1 MPSGSVPDAA
11 VSHGA
16 RPRVAGIVLSY
27 NGKEVTLLTLGSLL
41 ESRYP
46 ALDLV
51 LVDNGSTDGTAE
63 AVAETFPQVRVL
75 RIATNR
81 GPVPGMNLGLRF
93 ALDQGYDYPLLLNN
107 DIEVDP
113 AMVDELVAAIESD
126 PEVGCVGPK
135 AYYYED
141 RNRLWSTGGIVRF
154 KESVNRERGMGDL
167 DGGQYDRDGV
177 VDYLTGCALL
187 MRREA
192 LEATG
197 YFDPIFSLSV
207 EDADWGV
214 RMRRAGFRAVY
225 AHRAV
230 LWHMVSATTGTYT
243 PAKNYQTGRSSAIFV
258 RRYATPWQWLTF
270 AAYTAA
276 ALPLAWL
283 RELRRGNQS
292 AATAK
297 LRGILAGLRAELAQ
311 PPTLT
316 DESAVGTQEAG
327 SGRQ

>member
-1 MPSGSVPDAA
+1 MPSSGD
-11 VSHGA
+11 
-16 RPRVAGIVLSY
+16 RPRVAGIVLNY
-27 NGKEVTLLTLGSLL
+27 NGKDVTLLTLASLL
-41 ESRYP
+41 ESRYS

-51 LVDNGSTDGTAE
+51 LVDNGSSDGTAE
-63 AVAETFPQVRVL
+63 AVAEAFPQVPIL
-75 RIATNR
+75 RIAENR
-81 GPVPGMNLGLRF
+81 GPVPGMNLGLRW
-93 ALDQGYDYPLLLNN
+93 ALDRDYDYLLLLND

-113 AMVDELVAAIESD
+113 RMVDELVAAVEED
-126 PEVGCVGPK
+126 PRIGSVGPK

-141 RNRLWSTGGIVRF
+141 RQRLWSTGGIIRF
-154 KESVNRERGMGDL
+154 MESVNRERGNGKIDR
-167 DGGQYDRDGV
+167 GQYDRDGE

-197 YFDPIFSLSV
+197 YFDPIFALSV

-214 RMRRAGFRAVY
+214 RMRRAGYRSVY

-243 PAKNYQTGRSSAIFV
+243 PAKNFQTGRSSAIFV
-258 RRYATPWQWLTF
+258 RRYANPWQWLTF
-270 AAYTAA
+270 LLFSAV

-283 RELRRGNQS
+283 RELRRGNQA

-297 LRGILAGLRAELAQ
+297 LKGILDGLRTPLEA
-311 PPTLT
+311 PPAIT
-316 DESAVGTQEAG
+316 DSRAVGEQDAA
-327 SGRQ
+327 R

>member
-1 MPSGSVPDAA
+1 MPSETSPHAN
-11 VSHGA
+11 

-27 NGKEVTLLTLGSLL
+27 NGRDVTLLTLGSLL

-51 LVDNGSTDGTAE
+51 LVDNGSTDGTSE
-63 AVAETFPQVRVL
+63 AVAEAFPQVKIL
-75 RIATNR
+75 RIGSNR
-81 GPVPGMNLGLRF
+81 GPVPGMNLGLRW
-93 ALDQGYDYPLLLNN
+93 ALDQGYDYLLLLNN

-113 AMVDELVAAIESD
+113 GMIGELVAVIESD
-126 PEVGCVGPK
+126 PKIGCVGPK

-141 RNRLWSTGGIVRF
+141 RSRLWSTGGIVRF
-154 KESVNRERGMGDL
+154 KESVNRERGMGVVDS
-167 DGGQYDRDGV
+167 GQYDRDEG

-192 LEATG
+192 LAATG

-207 EDADWGV
+207 EDADWCV
-214 RMRRAGFRAVY
+214 RMRRMGFRAVY
-225 AHRAV
+225 VHRAV

-243 PAKNYQTGRSSAIFV
+243 PAKNFQTGRSSAIFV
-258 RRYATPWQWLTF
+258 RRYASPWQWLTF
-270 AAYTAA
+270 LAYTAA

-283 RELRRGNQS
+283 RELPRGNQA

-297 LRGILAGLRAELAQ
+297 LRGIFAGLRAEVGE
-311 PPTLT
+311 PPALT
-316 DESAVGTQEAG
+316 DDSAVGTREA
-327 SGRQ
+327 S